1 MSGMSHFDWW
11 IQIRSQGP
19 TVACGSV
26 TKYSI
31 DFTSVEKTS
40 RMMLRHAIFNSC
52 PQLTDICK

>member
-1 MSGMSHFDWW
+1 MSHFDWW

-19 TVACGSV
+19 TVACESV

-31 DFTSVEKTS
+31 DFTSVEKIS
-40 RMMLRHAIFNSC
+40 GMMLRHGIFNSC